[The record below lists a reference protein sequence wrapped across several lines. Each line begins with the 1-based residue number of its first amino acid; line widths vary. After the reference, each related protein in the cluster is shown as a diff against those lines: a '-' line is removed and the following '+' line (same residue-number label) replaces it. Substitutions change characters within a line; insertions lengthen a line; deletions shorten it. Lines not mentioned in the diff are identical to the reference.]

1 MLEFY
6 RQLNHFVVP
15 LQTGYMLRYVGGA
28 VQAEFRDRQIA

>member
-6 RQLNHFVVP
+6 QQLNHFVVP

-28 VQAEFRDRQIA
+28 VQVEFPDHQIA